1 MRSLHVCS
9 LSPAT
14 AGAGTAPFHRSSPFL
29 YLFCRPTCPT
39 RGPALTLTISRPVPL
54 TFQANRFHANTAV
67 QSDCGFAAQGHD
79 LSRTFLQR
87 LSQASRNMRTAY
99 RAAAHAYRFQARGT
113 RFKADADSIRGRLYP
128 FPAPGTVL
136 TGVFRYRTAPIRY
149 ADACFRYRRRTLWCV
164 TCVMRAAPCA
174 AKNRGYLFRILTSRP
189 QPVRFLPFSVR
200 HQTTGTAG
208 GVSGPGPS
216 PSVK

>member
-14 AGAGTAPFHRSSPFL
+14 AGAGTAPFYRSSPFL

-39 RGPALTLTISRPVPL
+39 RGPALTLTISCPVPL

-67 QSDCGFAAQGHD
+67 QSDYRFAAQGHD

-149 ADACFRYRRRTLWCV
+149 ADACFRYRRRTLLCSPALCERPLV
-164 TCVMRAAPCA
+164 LPKTAA
-174 AKNRGYLFRILTSRP
+174 
-189 QPVRFLPFSVR
+189 
-200 HQTTGTAG
+200 TGSA
-208 GVSGPGPS
+208 SSPPGPS
-216 PSVK
+216 RCGSCRFPSGTRPRARPAASRVQGLRRP